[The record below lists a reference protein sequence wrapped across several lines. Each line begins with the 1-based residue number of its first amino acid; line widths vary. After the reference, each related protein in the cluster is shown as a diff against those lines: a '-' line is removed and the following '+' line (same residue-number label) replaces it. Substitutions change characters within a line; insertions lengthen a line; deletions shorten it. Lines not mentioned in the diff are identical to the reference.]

1 LLAETARWSR
11 RHTTMVTRARA
22 PSSASRPA
30 ASRRGGARKMAT
42 QTDLPAEAPPPVI
55 MPTESSLKALARQLQ
70 SLTTSVLN
78 MAGTATDLGVTLAKS
93 RLTKPHHKAAIDKAG
108 SLLQDLRQTA
118 GLTVQDLGHALG
130 LSDPSELERI
140 ESGKVAM
147 PFELILRAA
156 SVLGRKDPITFVMQ
170 ATRAYNPELWRTLEA
185 LGVGKLVVQGARERE
200 FANLYRARDA
210 ARALDD
216 AQFAMVLAFVGS
228 AFDLALDLAARS
240 GKGTH
245 PSRKAKS

>member
-1 LLAETARWSR
+1 MA
-11 RHTTMVTRARA
+11 TTTKPIRKRA
-22 PSSASRPA
+22 SPA
-30 ASRRGGARKMAT
+30 AKRASSRTPPDRTAVALAAS
-42 QTDLPAEAPPPVI
+42 LPLLQPT
-55 MPTESSLKALARQLQ
+55 PTESSLKALARQLQ
-70 SLTTSVLN
+70 TLTTSVLN

-93 RLTKPHHKAAIDKAG
+93 RLTKPQHKAAVDKAG

-118 GLTVQDLGHALG
+118 GLTAQDLGRALG
-130 LSDPSELERI
+130 LRDASELERI

-156 SVLGRKDPITFVMQ
+156 SVLGRKDPVTFIMQ
-170 ATRAYNPELWRTLEA
+170 ATRAYNPEMWRTLEA

-216 AQFAMVLAFVGS
+216 AQFASLLAFVGA
-228 AFDLALDLAARS
+228 AFDLALDLAGRADSKRPM
-240 GKGTH
+240 KT
-245 PSRKAKS
+245 KQE